1 MKIIGNWGLWII
13 IALVIFLCYI
23 AVFLVFVGGE
33 RFDIVE
39 ENYYEKGLQY
49 QKQIDIVSRTSN
61 LSEKL
66 LIIKNENQLTVILPK
81 DFKGSD
87 INGKITFYRPSDSR
101 LDRGYYIRVDSNLT
115 QTFDITDFTRGI
127 WIVKLI
133 LKSDFS
139 GEVKDYYFE
148 EELIF

>member
-61 LSEKL
+61 LSEKV
-66 LIIKNENQLTVILPK
+66 LIIKNDNQLTVILPK

-101 LDRGYYIRVDSNLT
+101 LDRSYHIRADSNLT
-115 QTFDITDFTRGI
+115 RTFDITNFARGI